1 MLNAFRHHGL
11 YRVAVLR
18 VLDIKRE
25 LCSTPFGITDYIGA
39 SENSSNAQ
47 TPNLCSTPFGITD
60 YIGRRLAEEGPDRGS
75 AQRLSASRII
85 SGRRRLAACR
95 ARALVLNAFRHH
107 GLYRDRP
114 RVVEQR
120 LDVEVLNAFRHHG
133 LYRDRSIRA
142 DEGGFV

>member
-11 YRVAVLR
+11 YRGVGELLERTNAELVLNAFR
-18 VLDIKRE
+18 HHGLYRAPAGGGGAGPRE
-25 LCSTPFGITDYIGA
+25 
-39 SENSSNAQ
+39 
-47 TPNLCSTPFGITD
+47 CSTPFGITD
-60 YIGRRLAEEGPDRGS
+60 YIGRRRGRRSTAIATS

-85 SGRRRLAACR
+85 SGQPEGLEG
-95 ARALVLNAFRHH
+95 LHHIMVLNAFRHH